1 MRPVE
6 EYKVV
11 QDFLSLVCKQVRARA
26 MHPEIREEL
35 LGHIEERTELLMLEG
50 NAEEPAVQEAVKQMG
65 APEEIGKSLHLAHRP
80 QLDWKLLVLL
90 VLLSMI
96 GLFGALSVDYAGTER
111 LSGLFIKKL
120 VYFGI
125 GLIFL
130 IGLYF
135 LDYRKLKKY
144 SGVLFFITL
153 CLMARTEFAGTI
165 TNGANLYLDFG
176 PIMIPMLGT
185 VSVFLLLLA
194 GAGMKPASQWGQWEG
209 VLQILYRGV
218 LPVFLYGWSDS
229 MVYLFVYV
237 FGFLVLTWTS
247 KKNVKQFAA
256 LTVLPFLGLA
266 YILFTKRFY
275 LMWRLEGLTDREG
288 DGGYFMR
295 VIADAISS
303 AGWFGQGFAAPN
315 PGIPY
320 VYSDSIYP
328 YLIYCFGWLFGIA
341 VGMVVLLFLVRMWNI
356 SNVLHDSYG
365 KNIVTGVIVV
375 LGLRLLLPILMGLG
389 VVPIVSLDLPFISY
403 GGFNHMMDFAI
414 VGLLLSIY
422 RRKNMIPSGMGEAA
436 SMKEVA

>member
-11 QDFLSLVCKQVRARA
+11 QNFLSCVCKQVRARA

-90 VLLSMI
+90 VLMTMI
-96 GLFGALSVDYAGTER
+96 GLFGALSIDNAGTEI
-111 LSGLFIKKL
+111 LSDFFLRKL
-120 VYFGI
+120 VFFGI
-125 GLIFL
+125 GLILL
-130 IGLYF
+130 IVLYF

-153 CLMARTEFAGTI
+153 CLMAMTEFYGTN
-165 TNGANLYLDFG
+165 TNGANLYLYFG
-176 PIMIPMLGT
+176 PIVIPMLGT

-194 GAGMKPASQWGQWEG
+194 GAGMKPASQWGTWEG
-209 VLQILYRGV
+209 VLQILYRGI

-237 FGFLVLTWTS
+237 LGFLMLTWNS
-247 KKNVKQFAA
+247 KKDVKQFAV
-256 LTVLPFLGLA
+256 LTAFSLAGLA
-266 YILFTKRFY
+266 YILFTKRHY
-275 LMWRLEGLTDREG
+275 LMWRLEGLTDLEG
-288 DGGYFMR
+288 NGGYHMR
-295 VIADAISS
+295 VIANAVSS

-315 PGIPY
+315 PGIPF

-341 VGMVVLLFLVRMWNI
+341 VGMVVLLFLARMWSI
-356 SNVLHDSYG
+356 SSVLHDSYG
-365 KNIVTGVIVV
+365 KNIVTSIIVV
-375 LGLRLLLPILMGLG
+375 LGLRLLIPIIMGLG
-389 VVPIVSLDLPFISY
+389 VVPPVSLDFPFVSY
-403 GGFNHMMDFAI
+403 GGTNQVLDMAA

-422 RRKNMIPSGMGEAA
+422 RRKNMIPSGMGEVATMKAA
-436 SMKEVA
+436 

>member
-1 MRPVE
+1 VRPVE

-11 QDFLSLVCKQVRARA
+11 QDFLTRVCRQVRARA

-65 APEEIGKSLHLAHRP
+65 DPGDIGKSLHLAHRP

-90 VLLSMI
+90 ALLSIVGLI
-96 GLFGALSVDYAGTER
+96 GSLSVDYADTEFVA
-111 LSGLFIKKL
+111 GFFIRKAFF
-120 VYFGI
+120 FGI
-125 GLIFL
+125 GLILL
-130 IGLYF
+130 IGFYF

-153 CLMARTEFAGTI
+153 CLMALTLIRGVDV
-165 TNGANLYLDFG
+165 NGLKIFLVFG
-176 PIMIPMLGT
+176 PIAVPMLGVT
-185 VSVFLLLLA
+185 SVFLLLIAL
-194 GAGMKPASQWGQWEG
+194 AGMKPASQWGPWESAFH
-209 VLQILYRGV
+209 ILYRGV
-218 LPVFLYGWSDS
+218 LPIVLYSLSGS

-237 FGFLVLTWTS
+237 LGFLVLTWTT
-247 KKNVKQFAA
+247 KKNVKQFAV
-256 LTVLPFLGLA
+256 LTVLPFIVLA
-266 YILFTKRFY
+266 YILFSKRFY
-275 LMWRLEGLTDREG
+275 IMWRLEGLADREG

-295 VIADAISS
+295 VIAEAVSS

-328 YLIYCFGWLFGIA
+328 YLIYCFGWMFGIV
-341 VGMVVLLFLVRMWNI
+341 VGMVVLLFLARMWSI

-375 LGLRLLLPILMGLG
+375 MGLRLLIPIIMGFG
-389 VVPIVSLDLPFISY
+389 VVPLISLDFPFISY
-403 GGFNHMMDFAI
+403 GGVNNMLDFAI

-422 RRKNMIPSGMGEAA
+422 RRKNMIPSGVGEAA
-436 SMKEVA
+436 PMKVA

>member
-6 EYKVV
+6 QYKVV
-11 QDFLSLVCKQVRARA
+11 QEFLDRVCKQVRARA

-65 APEEIGKSLHLAHRP
+65 DPGDIGKSLHLAHRP
-80 QLDWKLLVLL
+80 QMDWKLLVLL
-90 VLLSMI
+90 ALLSLI
-96 GLFGALSVDYAGTER
+96 GLFGALSIDYAGTEKITDMFAR
-111 LSGLFIKKL
+111 KVVF
-120 VYFGI
+120 FGI
-125 GLIFL
+125 GLILL
-130 IGLYF
+130 IGFYF

-153 CLMARTEFAGTI
+153 CLMAMTEFFGTN
-165 TNGANLYLDFG
+165 TNGANLYLHVG
-176 PIMIPMLGT
+176 PIVIPMLGT

-237 FGFLVLTWTS
+237 LGFLVLTWTT
-247 KKNVKQFAA
+247 KKNVKQFVV
-256 LTVLPFLGLA
+256 LTVFPFILLA
-266 YILFTKRFY
+266 YILFSKRIY
-275 LMWRLEGLTDREG
+275 IMWRLEGLADREG
-288 DGGYFMR
+288 PGGYFMR

-328 YLIYCFGWLFGIA
+328 YLIYCFGWLFGIT
-341 VGMVVLLFLVRMWNI
+341 VGMIVLLFLVRMWSI
-356 SNVLHDSYG
+356 SKALHDSYG
-365 KNIVTGVIVV
+365 KNIVIGVIVV
-375 LGLRLLLPILMGLG
+375 LGLRLLMPILMGLG
-389 VVPIVSLDLPFISY
+389 VVPIVSLDFPFISY
-403 GGFNHMMDFAI
+403 GGTNQILDMAA

-422 RRKNMIPSGMGEAA
+422 RRKNMIPSEVGGAA
-436 SMKEVA
+436 PMKVA

>member
-11 QDFLSLVCKQVRARA
+11 QDFLARVCKQVRARA

-65 APEEIGKSLHLAHRP
+65 DPGDIGKSLHMAHRS

-90 VLLSMI
+90 ALLSMI
-96 GLFGALSVDYAGTER
+96 GLFGALSIDYAGTEKITDMFAR
-111 LSGLFIKKL
+111 KVVF
-120 VYFGI
+120 FGI
-125 GLIFL
+125 GLILL
-130 IGLYF
+130 IGFYF

-153 CLMARTEFAGTI
+153 CLMGLTLIRGVDVNGLTI
-165 TNGANLYLDFG
+165 FLDFG
-176 PIMIPMLGT
+176 PIAVPMLG
-185 VSVFLLLLA
+185 VASVFFLLIAL
-194 GAGMKPASQWGQWEG
+194 AGMKPASEWGTWETG
-209 VLQILYRGV
+209 FHILYRGALPIV
-218 LPVFLYGWSDS
+218 LYS
-229 MVYLFVYV
+229 MSGSIVYMFIYLL
-237 FGFLVLTWTS
+237 GFLVLIWTT
-247 KKNVKQFAA
+247 KRNIKQFAV
-256 LTVLPFLGLA
+256 LTLLPLIGLA
-266 YILFTKRFY
+266 YILFTKRVY
-275 LMWRLEGLTDREG
+275 LMWRLEGLADREG

-295 VIADAISS
+295 AIADAVSS

-328 YLIYCFGWLFGIA
+328 YLIYCFGWLFGIV
-341 VGMVVLLFLVRMWNI
+341 VGMVVLLFLARMWSI

-365 KNIVTGVIVV
+365 KNIVTGVFVV
-375 LGLRLLLPILMGLG
+375 MGLRLLMPILMGLG
-389 VVPIVSLDLPFISY
+389 VVPIVSLDFPFISY
-403 GGFNHMMDFAI
+403 GGINNMLDFAI

-422 RRKNMIPSGMGEAA
+422 RRKNMIPGEVGEAA
-436 SMKEVA
+436 PKKVA

>member
-11 QDFLSLVCKQVRARA
+11 QDFLSRVCKQVRART

-90 VLLSMI
+90 VLMTMI
-96 GLFGALSVDYAGTER
+96 GLFGALSIDNAGTEI
-111 LSGLFIKKL
+111 LSDFFIRKL
-120 VYFGI
+120 VFFCI

-130 IGLYF
+130 IVLYF

-144 SGVLFFITL
+144 SGILFFITL
-153 CLMARTEFAGTI
+153 CLMAMTEFYGTN
-165 TNGANLYLDFG
+165 TNGANLYLYFG
-176 PIMIPMLGT
+176 PIVIPMLGT

-194 GAGMKPASQWGQWEG
+194 GAGMKPASQWGPWEG
-209 VLQILYRGV
+209 VLQILYRGI

-237 FGFLVLTWTS
+237 LGFLMLTWTS
-247 KKNVKQFAA
+247 KKNVKQFAV
-256 LTVLPFLGLA
+256 LTVFSLAGLA
-266 YILFTKRFY
+266 YILFTKRLY
-275 LMWRLEGLTDREG
+275 LMWRLEGLTDLEG
-288 DGGYFMR
+288 NGGYHMR
-295 VIADAISS
+295 VIADAVSS

-315 PGIPY
+315 PGIPF

-341 VGMVVLLFLVRMWNI
+341 VGMVVLLFLARMWSI
-356 SNVLHDSYG
+356 SSVLHDSYG
-365 KNIVTGVIVV
+365 KNIVTCIIVV
-375 LGLRLLLPILMGLG
+375 LGLRLLIPIIMGLG
-389 VVPIVSLDLPFISY
+389 VVPPVSLDFPFISY
-403 GGFNHMMDFAI
+403 GGTNQILDMAA

-436 SMKEVA
+436 PMKAA

>member
-1 MRPVE
+1 MRLVE

-11 QDFLSLVCKQVRARA
+11 QDFLGRVCKQVRARA
-26 MHPEIREEL
+26 LHPEIREEL

-65 APEEIGKSLHLAHRP
+65 DPGDIGKSLHLAHRP

-90 VLLSMI
+90 ALLSLI
-96 GLFGALSVDYAGTER
+96 GLFGALSVDYGGTEFMSDFFER
-111 LSGLFIKKL
+111 KAWF
-120 VYFGI
+120 FGI
-125 GLIFL
+125 GLILL

-153 CLMARTEFAGTI
+153 CLMALTEFYGTNI
-165 TNGANLYLDFG
+165 NGANLYLHVG
-176 PIMIPMLGT
+176 PIVIPMLGT
-185 VSVFLLLLA
+185 VSAFLLLLA
-194 GAGMKPASQWGQWEG
+194 GAGMKPAGQWGQWEG

-237 FGFLVLTWTS
+237 LGFLVLTWTT
-247 KKNVKQFAA
+247 KKNVKQFAV
-256 LTVLPFLGLA
+256 LTVLPFIVLA
-266 YILFTKRFY
+266 YILFSKRFY
-275 LMWRLEGLTDREG
+275 IMWRLEGLADREG
-288 DGGYFMR
+288 PGGYFMR
-295 VIADAISS
+295 VIADAVSS
-303 AGWFGQGFAAPN
+303 AGWFGQSFAAPN

-328 YLIYCFGWLFGIA
+328 YLIYCFGWLFGIS
-341 VGMVVLLFLVRMWNI
+341 VGMIVLLFLARMWSI
-356 SNVLHDSYG
+356 SKALHDSYG

-375 LGLRLLLPILMGLG
+375 MGLRLLIPIIMGFG
-389 VVPIVSLDLPFISY
+389 VVPLISLDFPFISY
-403 GGFNHMMDFAI
+403 GGVNNMLDFAI

-422 RRKNMIPSGMGEAA
+422 RRKNMIPSEVGEAA
-436 SMKEVA
+436 PMKVV

>member
-1 MRPVE
+1 MRPIE

-11 QDFLSLVCKQVRARA
+11 QDFLGRVCRQVRARA

-50 NAEEPAVQEAVKQMG
+50 NAEGPAVEDAVKQMG
-65 APEEIGKSLHLAHRP
+65 APEDIGKSLHLAHRP

-90 VLLSMI
+90 ALLSLV
-96 GLFGALSVDYAGTER
+96 GLFGALSVDYAGTEFVSDFFVR
-111 LSGLFIKKL
+111 KAWF
-120 VYFGI
+120 FGI
-125 GLIFL
+125 GLILL
-130 IGLYF
+130 IGFYF

-153 CLMARTEFAGTI
+153 CLMAMTEFFGTNV
-165 TNGANLYLDFG
+165 NGANLYLHFG
-176 PIMIPMLGT
+176 PIVIPMLGT
-185 VSVFLLLLA
+185 VSVFFLLFA
-194 GAGMKPASQWGQWEG
+194 AAGMKPASQWRPWEG
-209 VLQILYRGV
+209 VVQILYRGV

-237 FGFLVLTWTS
+237 LGFLVLTWTTKRS
-247 KKNVKQFAA
+247 IKQFA
-256 LTVLPFLGLA
+256 VLMLPSFIGLA
-266 YILFTKRFY
+266 YILFTKRIY
-275 LMWRLEGLTDREG
+275 LMWRLEGLADREG

-295 VIADAISS
+295 VIADAVSS

-328 YLIYCFGWLFGIA
+328 YLIYCFGWMFGIV
-341 VGMVVLLFLVRMWNI
+341 VGMVVLLFLARMWSI

-375 LGLRLLLPILMGLG
+375 LGLRMLMPIIMGLG
-389 VVPIVSLDLPFISY
+389 MFPVVSLDFPFISY
-403 GGFNHMMDFAI
+403 GGVNNMLDFAI

-422 RRKNMIPSGMGEAA
+422 RRKNMIPSEAGDA
-436 SMKEVA
+436 PPMRAA

>member
-11 QDFLSLVCKQVRARA
+11 QNFLSRVCKQVRARA

-96 GLFGALSVDYAGTER
+96 GLFGALSVDYAGTEIV
-111 LSGLFIKKL
+111 SDLFIRKL
-120 VYFGI
+120 VLFGI

-153 CLMARTEFAGTI
+153 CLMALTLVRGI
-165 TNGANLYLDFG
+165 YVNGHVTFINFG
-176 PIMIPMLGT
+176 PIGFPILG
-185 VSVFLLLLA
+185 VASVVLLFIA
-194 GAGMKPASQWGQWEG
+194 TAGMKPANKWGTWESILK
-209 VLQILYRGV
+209 VLYRGV
-218 LPVFLYGWSDS
+218 LPIALYSMSGTMVYMFFYLLVFLI
-229 MVYLFVYV
+229 M
-237 FGFLVLTWTS
+237 TWMTRR
-247 KKNVKQFAA
+247 NIKQFAA
-256 LTVLPFLGLA
+256 LTMMPIISIA
-266 YILFTKRFY
+266 YFLFTKRNY
-275 LMWRLEGLTDREG
+275 LMWRLEGLTDLEG
-288 DGGYFMR
+288 NGGYHMR
-295 VIADAISS
+295 VIADAVSS

-341 VGMVVLLFLVRMWNI
+341 VGMVILLFLARMWSI
-356 SNVLHDSYG
+356 SSVLHDSYG

-375 LGLRLLLPILMGLG
+375 LGLRLLLPILMGVG
-389 VVPIVSLDLPFISY
+389 VVPIVSMDLPFISY
-403 GGFNHMMDFAI
+403 SGFNHMMDFAI

-422 RRKNMIPSGMGEAA
+422 RRKNMIPSGMGEVAPIKAA
-436 SMKEVA
+436 

>member
-11 QDFLSLVCKQVRARA
+11 QDFLSRVCKQVRARA

-96 GLFGALSVDYAGTER
+96 GIFGALSIDYMGTER
-111 LSGLFIKKL
+111 LSDFFIRKL
-120 VYFGI
+120 VFFGI

-153 CLMARTEFAGTI
+153 CLMAMTEFYGTV
-165 TNGANLYLDFG
+165 TNGVNLYLYFG

-185 VSVFLLLLA
+185 VSVLLLLLA
-194 GAGMKPASQWGQWEG
+194 GAGMRSASQWGPWEG

-218 LPVFLYGWSDS
+218 LPIIMYSWSDS

-237 FGFLVLTWTS
+237 LGFLVLIWTS
-247 KKNVKQFAA
+247 KKNAKQFAA

-266 YILFTKRFY
+266 CILFTKRFY
-275 LMWRLEGLTDREG
+275 LMWRLEGITDREG
-288 DGGYFMR
+288 GGSYFMQ
-295 VIADAISS
+295 VITDAISY

-315 PGIPY
+315 PGIPN

-328 YLIYCFGWLFGIA
+328 YLIYCFGWLFGIT
-341 VGMVVLLFLVRMWNI
+341 VGMVVLLFLARMWSI
-356 SNVLHDSYG
+356 SRVLHDSYG
-365 KNIVTGVIVV
+365 KNIVTCIIVV
-375 LGLRLLLPILMGLG
+375 LGLRLLISIIMGLG
-389 VVPIVSLDLPFISY
+389 VVPLVGLDFPFISY
-403 GGFNHMMDFAI
+403 GGTNQILDMAA

-422 RRKNMIPSGMGEAA
+422 RRKNMIPSGMEEAA
-436 SMKEVA
+436 PMKAA

>member
-11 QDFLSLVCKQVRARA
+11 QDFLTRVCRQVRARA

-50 NAEEPAVQEAVKQMG
+50 NAEEPAVQDAVKQMG
-65 APEEIGKSLHLAHRP
+65 APEDIGKSLHMAHRP
-80 QLDWKLLVLL
+80 QLDWKLLVMLA
-90 VLLSMI
+90 LLSLI
-96 GLFGALSVDYAGTER
+96 GLFGALSVDYAGTEKITDIFGR
-111 LSGLFIKKL
+111 KVVF
-120 VYFGI
+120 FGI
-125 GLIFL
+125 GLILL

-153 CLMARTEFAGTI
+153 CLMAMTEFYGTNV
-165 TNGANLYLDFG
+165 NGANLYLHFG
-176 PIMIPMLGT
+176 PIVIPMLGT
-185 VSVFLLLLA
+185 VSVFLLLFA
-194 GAGMKPASQWGQWEG
+194 AAGMKPASQWGPWEG
-209 VLQILYRGV
+209 VVQILYRGV

-237 FGFLVLTWTS
+237 LGFLALTWTT
-247 KKNVKQFAA
+247 KRNIKQFA
-256 LTVLPFLGLA
+256 VLMLPSFIGLA
-266 YILFTKRFY
+266 YILFTKRIY
-275 LMWRLEGLTDREG
+275 LMWRLEGLADREG

-295 VIADAISS
+295 VIADAVSS

-328 YLIYCFGWLFGIA
+328 YLIYCFGWMFGIV
-341 VGMVVLLFLVRMWNI
+341 VGMVVLLFLARMWSI
-356 SNVLHDSYG
+356 ANVLHDSYG

-375 LGLRLLLPILMGLG
+375 MGLRLLMPILMGLG
-389 VVPIVSLDLPFISY
+389 VVPIVSLDFPFISY
-403 GGFNHMMDFAI
+403 GGVNNMLDFAI

-422 RRKNMIPSGMGEAA
+422 RRKNMIPSEVGEAA
-436 SMKEVA
+436 PMKVA

>member
-11 QDFLSLVCKQVRARA
+11 QDFLSRVCKQVRVRA

-35 LGHIEERTELLMLEG
+35 LGHIEERTEVLMLEG

-96 GLFGALSVDYAGTER
+96 GLFGALSVDYAGTEI
-111 LSGLFIKKL
+111 LSDFFIRKL
-120 VYFGI
+120 VFFGI

-135 LDYRKLKKY
+135 LDYRRLKKY

-153 CLMARTEFAGTI
+153 CLMAMTEFNGSN

-176 PIMIPMLGT
+176 PIKIPMLGT
-185 VSVFLLLLA
+185 VSVLLLLLA
-194 GAGMKPASQWGQWEG
+194 GAGMKPASQWGPWEG
-209 VLQILYRGV
+209 VLQILYRGI

-237 FGFLVLTWTS
+237 LGFLLLTWTS
-247 KKNVKQFAA
+247 KKNVKQFA
-256 LTVLPFLGLA
+256 VLAVFSLVGLA

-275 LMWRLEGLTDREG
+275 LMWRLEGLTDLEG
-288 DGGYFMR
+288 NGGYHMR
-295 VIADAISS
+295 VIADAVSS
-303 AGWFGQGFAAPN
+303 AGWFGQGFATPN
-315 PGIPY
+315 PGIPF

-328 YLIYCFGWLFGIA
+328 YLIYCFGWLFGIV
-341 VGMVVLLFLVRMWNI
+341 VGMVVLLFLARMWSI
-356 SNVLHDSYG
+356 SSVLHDSYG
-365 KNIVTGVIVV
+365 KNIVTCIIVV
-375 LGLRLLLPILMGLG
+375 LGLRLLIPIIMGLG
-389 VVPIVSLDLPFISY
+389 VVPPVSLDFPFISY
-403 GGFNHMMDFAI
+403 GGTNQILDMAA

-422 RRKNMIPSGMGEAA
+422 RRKNMIPSGMEEAA
-436 SMKEVA
+436 PMKAA